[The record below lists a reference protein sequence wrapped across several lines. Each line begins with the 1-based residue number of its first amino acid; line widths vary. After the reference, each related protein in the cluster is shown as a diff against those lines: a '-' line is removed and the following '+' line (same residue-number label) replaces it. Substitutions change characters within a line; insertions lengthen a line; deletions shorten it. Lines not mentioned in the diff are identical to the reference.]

1 MPDTPQPG
9 PDPIRDWIFDL
20 DNTLYPSTCDLF
32 SQVNRRIQDYIG
44 DFLELS
50 PAEARALQ
58 HRYRRE
64 YGASMRGLMVNHDM
78 EPQAF
83 LAYVHDIDFAPV
95 PSWPAL
101 DRALARLP
109 GRKLV
114 FTNAS
119 ADYAGKVLARLGVT
133 HHFAAIFDVIAAGF
147 MPKPQ
152 PAAYHS
158 LIERH
163 DVDPARAIFFE
174 DMARNLEPAA
184 ELGMTT
190 VLVAPEPDAAGAAEA
205 AEHVHHVTG
214 DLVVWLEDRLASMSI
229 TAP

>member
-1 MPDTPQPG
+1 MRETPHTE
-9 PDPIRDWIFDL
+9 PDPVQDWIFDL
-20 DNTLYPSTCDLF
+20 DNTLYPASCDLF

-44 DFLELS
+44 DFLGLS
-50 PAEARALQ
+50 PAESRALQ
-58 HRYRRE
+58 HRYLRE
-64 YGASMRGLMVNHDM
+64 FGASMRGLVVNHDM
-78 EPQAF
+78 DPRAF
-83 LAYVHDIDFAPV
+83 LAYVHDIDFSPV
-95 PSWPAL
+95 PHWPAL

-133 HHFAAIFDVIAAGF
+133 RHFAAVFDIIAADF

-163 DVDPARAIFFE
+163 GVDPGRAVLFE
-174 DMARNLEPAA
+174 DIARNLEPAA

-190 VLVAPEPDAAGAAEA
+190 VLVEPEPSAAGEA
-205 AEHVHHVTG
+205 VHVHHATT
-214 DLVVWLEDRLASMSI
+214 DLVDWLEDRLAGI
-229 TAP
+229 TAARA